1 MPHIFSNAL
10 KNHISKQVTTNA
22 TLWKIT
28 RTDGVVL
35 SFTNHSEDII
45 YNNVVYKHND
55 AVDISSIATKS
66 DLSVDNMDLLG
77 FLRDTGVNEEDIFAD
92 LYDGAFVEILMVD
105 YNDLSKGHLTLKTG
119 YIGEIKKTKNIFT
132 AEVRGLTQKLEQN
145 FGNIYSPTCR
155 ARFCDEKCKINP
167 NGTIRINNQTYNL
180 TVNGTITQALN
191 NRLLFDTSRTEPAG
205 FFNYGFIEFTSG
217 KNKGYKMEVKNFENG
232 KILLFLDMAKPIRI
246 GDTYKMQAGCDKYFN
261 TCCNKF
267 NNAINF
273 RGEPHLPG
281 RDKIFETSKT
291 YTSGRRYEDGAY

>member
-1 MPHIFSNAL
+1 MPHSITNLFKTQLS
-10 KNHISKQVTTNA
+10 SQVTTHA

-28 RTDGVVL
+28 RTDGVIL
-35 SFTNHSEDII
+35 SFTNHIEDIT
-45 YNNVVYKHND
+45 YNNVLYKHND

-77 FLRDTGVNEEDIFAD
+77 FLRDTGVTEEDIFAD
-92 LYDGAFVEILMVD
+92 LYDGALVEILMVD
-105 YNDLSKGHLTLKTG
+105 YNDLSKGHLVLKTG

-145 FGNIYSPTCR
+145 FGNVYSPTCR

-167 NGTIRINNQTYNL
+167 TGTVTISGQTYNL

-191 NRLLFDTSRTEPAG
+191 NRLLFDNSRTEPVA
-205 FFNYGFIEFTSG
+205 FFNYGFIQFTSG
-217 KNKGYKMEVKNFENG
+217 RNKGYKMEVKNFENT
-232 KILLFLDMAKPIRI
+232 KILLFLPMAKAIKI
-246 GDTYKMQAGCDKYFN
+246 GDTYTMQAGCDKYFA
-261 TCCNKF
+261 TCCGKF

-281 RDKIFETSKT
+281 RDKVYETSKSI
-291 YTSGRRYEDGAY
+291 TSGRRYEDGVY